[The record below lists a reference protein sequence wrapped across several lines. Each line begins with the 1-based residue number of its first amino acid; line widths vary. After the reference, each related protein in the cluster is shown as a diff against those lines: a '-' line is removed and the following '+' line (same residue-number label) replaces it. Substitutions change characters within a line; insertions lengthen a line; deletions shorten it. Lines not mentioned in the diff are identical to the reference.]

1 MNKNVIQSNANTVGN
16 LLLLLYSSS
25 TLFRILLFSKGKE
38 KITLRVN
45 KGFIDFFFCVNYL
58 SFGNKFP
65 KKS

>member
-45 KGFIDFFFCVNYL
+45 KGIIDFFFV
-58 SFGNKFP
+58 
-65 KKS
+65 

>member
-45 KGFIDFFFCVNYL
+45 KGFIDFFFV
-58 SFGNKFP
+58 
-65 KKS
+65 